1 MADMSS
7 LTSTSVTSTQL
18 VLPNDR
24 VSVHSVTLPPT
35 PLHRLQ
41 AALGGALEEQ
51 LLDEP
56 ADLHFAVA
64 PDAAAAMK
72 AGRAFEVMV
81 CDKAW
86 LQALLDK
93 ALQQGQ
99 SITSVVP
106 ESAQYQAAGWNL
118 AQFEFRPQS
127 RLSHRLQAGARALC
141 FAPQWRLAR
150 VAIVALLLVQIVG
163 INVWAWRDRA
173 ALQARR
179 EQIAIVLTQT
189 FPETKVVV
197 DAPVQMEKALMQLR
211 VASGAL
217 GAQGLEAQLASKA
230 SPDKPLGQV
239 DFANN
244 ELKVIEQKVSAP

>member
-1 MADMSS
+1 MLDMSS
-7 LTSTSVTSTQL
+7 PMTSTQL
-18 VLPNDR
+18 VLPNAR
-24 VSVHSVTLPPT
+24 VAVHVVALPPT
-35 PLHRLQ
+35 PVHRLQ

-64 PDAAAAMK
+64 PDAMAAMK
-72 AGRAFEVMV
+72 EGRSFEVMV

-99 SITSVVP
+99 SITSIVP
-106 ESAQYQAAGWNL
+106 ESATAQAAGWNL
-118 AQFEFRPQS
+118 AQFEFKPKS
-127 RLSHRLQAGARALC
+127 RLSHRLQASARAVC
-141 FAPQWRLAR
+141 FAPEWRLAR
-150 VAIVALLLVQIVG
+150 AAIVILLLVQIIG

-173 ALQARR
+173 ALQAGR
-179 EQIAIVLTQT
+179 EQISIVLTQT
-189 FPETKVVV
+189 FPDTKVVV
-197 DAPVQMEKALMQLR
+197 DAPVQMEKALTLLR
-211 VASGAL
+211 TTTGSL
-217 GAQGLEAQLASKA
+217 DAQGLEAQLASKA

-244 ELKVIEQKVSAP
+244 ELKVVELKVSAP